1 VRELRIDGKAFTVN
15 QTGRDARLDHPPS
28 VPDQSTADPWAN
40 SEAQVR
46 CEARTDRDRSR
57 QIESRIDLPYQMIFG
72 SRLAKV
78 KLVEQLT
85 LVNLPTARSWIDLAE
100 IRVTTTE
107 SRFATSLN

>member
-1 VRELRIDGKAFTVN
+1 
-15 QTGRDARLDHPPS
+15 
-28 VPDQSTADPWAN
+28 
-40 SEAQVR
+40 
-46 CEARTDRDRSR
+46 
-57 QIESRIDLPYQMIFG
+57 MIFG